1 MSETS
6 RKQPR
11 RADLR
16 TRAMHFAPP
25 EPAPSL
31 TNIILIKR
39 RGDRPVVS
47 WAHVRPPLVL
57 SRILEGGGGLP
68 APGHRADF
76 VTTNIERR
84 EEAWLPRPLYSGRGN
99 TLPPKIDFPMQPF
112 NDTPRVCSIRA
123 STFDVPSFIFLLFF
137 RGPPLPN
144 PEHLPTTHRKHSIG
158 IDVCCLSCATLSLKT
173 SLVAARQ
180 PPIS

>member
-16 TRAMHFAPP
+16 TRAMHFAPL

-47 WAHVRPPLVL
+47 WADVRPPLIL
-57 SRILEGGGGLP
+57 SRILKGGGGLP

-84 EEAWLPRPLYSGRGN
+84 EEAWLPRPLY
-99 TLPPKIDFPMQPF
+99 
-112 NDTPRVCSIRA
+112 
-123 STFDVPSFIFLLFF
+123 
-137 RGPPLPN
+137 
-144 PEHLPTTHRKHSIG
+144 
-158 IDVCCLSCATLSLKT
+158 T
-173 SLVAARQ
+173 S
-180 PPIS
+180 S

>member
-1 MSETS
+1 M
-6 RKQPR
+6 
-11 RADLR
+11 
-16 TRAMHFAPP
+16 
-25 EPAPSL
+25 
-31 TNIILIKR
+31 
-39 RGDRPVVS
+39 VS
-47 WAHVRPPLVL
+47 WADVRPPLVL

-123 STFDVPSFIFLLFF
+123 STFDVPSYFFCFFVDLPRLILSTFLLLTANIALALTCVVCPALLF
-137 RGPPLPN
+137 R
-144 PEHLPTTHRKHSIG
+144 
-158 IDVCCLSCATLSLKT
+158 
-173 SLVAARQ
+173 
-180 PPIS
+180 